1 MEAVRQLGSRPTKN
15 KEEQLM
21 KFQVRIRDIMSDKPA
36 SKLFDTYA
44 EAAEKLKEVQAEIK
58 ETWATPDISA
68 AYIFENRI

>member
-1 MEAVRQLGSRPTKN
+1 
-15 KEEQLM
+15 M

-68 AYIFENRI
+68 AYIFESRI